1 MSSVLEDAEVDDWVD
16 DELDDEASEPV
27 IRPLVPV
34 AAVVAAGLL
43 AGLIFA
49 IIRPGLTDVYDDGWI
64 WGRLDWG
71 VMGTVLWT
79 LPLLALNRIP
89 WKRLGTG
96 RTALAAVTGAIP
108 LVFVASSGP
117 LAAILFFGVWMLAT
131 TIARRLGYLDGHAVK
146 AVAWTVAL
154 TIVVWVVL
162 ENAADVDRVAS
173 TMRTTAIAV
182 GVVGGIWIGLNL
194 LVDTARNTW
203 TVFAAGISALIAA
216 IFFGIVR
223 GNRGLLGLFASDDPI
238 ALFSGTGFLGHVEWS
253 VVGAVIW
260 GVGVG
265 AITVLPKGPIRMG
278 VGAATGAVTGYLI
291 ADNLKPWLRPQLEW
305 GEIILFTLI
314 GAAIGVG
321 LRYRSRNFVPGALIG
336 AGIGFTWA
344 VWFTSNFGGSQ
355 SDAMLGAIVPLVLLG
370 VRLGWGANPDLGV
383 LSRFDQRARAA
394 IFLGP
399 ALLFLTAALAIPAI
413 ITLILS
419 FQDRDGEDF
428 VGLDNYE
435 EFLRDADS
443 VDISNWTNIFTSQLF
458 WVGVVLLTAG
468 VLIGMTTGTRRH
480 GVRTFERTGSSMA
493 SIAVALFL
501 FSFAAFSVLRGTFF
515 NNLWWVVTVVSLSTT
530 LGLTIAVLS
539 ERAGRLESVA
549 KSLIFMPMA
558 VSFVGASIV
567 WRLQYQPRDV
577 SKNQTGVLNALWVEL
592 GQLSHSGWPRALA
605 LALLAALIALVVWR
619 AIPRVQ
625 AGETFGAFVA
635 VAIVLGYL
643 FIELLRRSLGGFQ
656 FGPDGEIL
664 PDTVLFLQNPPFNNV
679 FLMVILIWI
688 QTGFAMVILSAAI
701 KAVPTEFIEAA
712 RVDGANES
720 QIFWNITLPQILPTV
735 GVIVTT
741 LIVLVT
747 KVFDIV
753 KVTTG
758 GNFGTNVLANDM
770 FTESF
775 SFFNRGLG
783 SAIAIFILIS
793 VLPVMI
799 MNVRRMQRERSLR

>member
-1 MSSVLEDAEVDDWVD
+1 MSSVLEDADVEDWVD
-16 DELDDEASEPV
+16 DELEDESSEPDAK
-27 IRPLVPV
+27 PTVPV
-34 AAVVAAGLL
+34 IAVVAAGLV
-43 AGLIFA
+43 AGLFFA
-49 IIRPGLTDVYDDGWI
+49 VSRPGLTDDFDGGWI
-64 WGRLDWG
+64 WERLDWG
-71 VMGTVLWT
+71 VMGAVLFTV
-79 LPLLALNRIP
+79 PLLALNRVP
-89 WKRLGTG
+89 WARLNLLQLG
-96 RTALAAVTGAIP
+96 AAAAVGVIP
-108 LVFVASSGP
+108 LIHMAAGGTLLP
-117 LAAILFFGVWMLAT
+117 LLEFGALFLIGTVL
-131 TIARRLGYLDGHAVK
+131 RRIGRLDGAVVG

-154 TIVVWVVL
+154 VMLTWVVL
-162 ENAADVDRVAS
+162 DNAADVDRVAS

-182 GVVGGIWIGLNL
+182 GIVGGIWIGLNL
-194 LVDTARNTW
+194 LVDLARNRW
-203 TVFAAGISALIAA
+203 TAFAAGTAALVAA

-223 GNRGLLGLFASDDPI
+223 GNRGLLGLFADDDPL
-238 ALFSGTGFLGHVEWS
+238 ALFSGTGFLGHVEWP
-253 VVGAVIW
+253 VVGALIW

-265 AITVLPKGPIRMG
+265 AITLIPRGPVRMI
-278 VGAATGAVTGYLI
+278 VGAATGVVTGFLI
-291 ADNLKPWLRPQLEW
+291 ADNLKLWLRPQLEW
-305 GEIILFTLI
+305 GEIILFTLV
-314 GAAIGVG
+314 GAAIGTA
-321 LRYRSRNFVPGALIG
+321 LRYRSRNFVPGVLMG

-344 VWFTSNFGGSQ
+344 VWFTSNFGGSS
-355 SDAMLGAIVPLVLLG
+355 SDAMVAAIVPLALLG
-370 VRLGWGANPDLGV
+370 TRLGWGSNPDLGV

-399 ALLFLTAALAIPAI
+399 ALLFLTAALAIPAL
-413 ITLILS
+413 ITLFLS
-419 FQDRDGEDF
+419 FQDRDGEDY
-428 VGLDNYE
+428 VGFDNYK
-435 EFLRDADS
+435 EFLQDADS
-443 VDISNWTNIFTSQLF
+443 VDVSNWANIFTSQLF
-458 WVGVVLLTAG
+458 WVGVLLLTAG
-468 VLIGMTTGTRRH
+468 VLIGFTTGTKRH

-493 SIAVALFL
+493 SIAIALFL

-539 ERAGRLESVA
+539 ERAGKLESVA

-577 SKNQTGVLNALWVEL
+577 TKNQTGVLNAVWVEL
-592 GQLSHSGWPRALA
+592 GQLSHSGWPRVLA
-605 LALLAALIALVVWR
+605 LVVLAGLIALTVSK
-619 AIPRVQ
+619 AIPRMQ
-625 AGETFGAFVA
+625 AGQTFAAA
-635 VAIVLGYL
+635 VGVVIVLGYL
-643 FIELLRRSLGGFQ
+643 FVELLRRSLGGFK

-679 FLMVILIWI
+679 FLMIILIWI

-701 KAVPTEFIEAA
+701 KAVPQEFIEAA

-793 VLPVMI
+793 VLPVMVLNI
-799 MNVRRMQRERSLR
+799 RRMQRERSLR